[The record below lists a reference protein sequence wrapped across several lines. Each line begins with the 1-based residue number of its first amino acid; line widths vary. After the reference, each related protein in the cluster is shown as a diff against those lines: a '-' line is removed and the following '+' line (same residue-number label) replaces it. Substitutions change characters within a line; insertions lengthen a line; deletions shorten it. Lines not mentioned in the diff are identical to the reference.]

1 VEDEAYLWQVILYVH
16 LNPVRAGLVQDPGEY
31 SNSGHREILRGE
43 ASGTLGRDQA
53 LLCFGPTRRSALRRY
68 RSAIEAAIGRAEGA
82 VEKGR
87 MNGAPLDAE
96 PDEEPW
102 FDPEVP
108 YVDVLGRSTA
118 RPRPQV
124 SAERLIPSACDE
136 LGIDVMLFGSASR
149 LRDVVRCRRLIM
161 ALGVERWGLRAG
173 LLGAAIGRFA
183 QQISVWAGEGTRLR
197 RQDAEFKGK
206 YEELDT
212 KLLAR
217 FGEAKAPE
225 G

>member
-1 VEDEAYLWQVILYVH
+1 MIA
-16 LNPVRAGLVQDPGEY
+16 
-31 SNSGHREILRGE
+31 
-43 ASGTLGRDQA
+43 
-53 LLCFGPTRRSALRRY
+53 
-68 RSAIEAAIGRAEGA
+68 
-82 VEKGR
+82 
-87 MNGAPLDAE
+87 
-96 PDEEPW
+96 
-102 FDPEVP
+102 
-108 YVDVLGRSTA
+108 
-118 RPRPQV
+118 
-124 SAERLIPSACDE
+124 
-136 LGIDVMLFGSASR
+136 SASR
-149 LRDVVRCRRLIM
+149 RREEVRCRRLVM

-173 LLGAAIGRFA
+173 LLGAALGRSP